1 MQQEKASSLVGRA
14 AVGSFTS
21 NKDMV
26 PQISA
31 AGTQE
36 LGDNQK
42 SIVPGICLP
51 FTLSSIFE
59 EIKTALR
66 MNLYVNKPRRG

>member
-1 MQQEKASSLVGRA
+1 MAGQA
-14 AVGSFTS
+14 AVVMFTGS
-21 NKDMV
+21 KDMV

-51 FTLSSIFE
+51 FTLSPIFE